1 MRKSTKCWGLNTSVD
16 SLCSRRH
23 RRWLPRKK
31 WLRRQL
37 GRLLSANQ
45 SASTSSTGRA
55 CFTLQT
61 SDSTRLVFCG
71 CFFASFKQNDAWC
84 ASFAVALTAVALTA
98 VGMLMLFQALQASN
112 KSTHQTHQ
120 TSQTSQTEHER
131 GPSETTTKRS
141 RCSLQQ
147 PAAAE
152 CGIQTSTACS
162 ATSDASLL
170 AQAPLAK
177 APPAEAPPAK
187 APPAEAPV
195 VKKSRRS
202 LQELPEAPTAQA
214 PTAEAPTAEAPTAQT
229 PTAEAPTAQ
238 APTAQAPTAAPTGA
252 VLLQAQWK
260 KFFDGYVL
268 RNPSVLNDFV
278 KDQEKDYKQTSFP
291 TRWHDGV
298 LVRDVDSAVLIPKDL
313 QARVLWA
320 LANKRLSAKQ
330 NMQLMQSVVY
340 WDDLWLMLVGFDKH
354 KKHM

>member
-1 MRKSTKCWGLNTSVD
+1 M
-16 SLCSRRH
+16 
-23 RRWLPRKK
+23 
-31 WLRRQL
+31 
-37 GRLLSANQ
+37 A
-45 SASTSSTGRA
+45 
-55 CFTLQT
+55 
-61 SDSTRLVFCG
+61 
-71 CFFASFKQNDAWC
+71 ASFKQNDAWC
-84 ASFAVALTAVALTA
+84 ASFAVALTAVG
-98 VGMLMLFQALQASN
+98 VLMLIQALQASN
-112 KSTHQTHQ
+112 KSTHQTP
-120 TSQTSQTEHER
+120 QTSQTEHER
-131 GPSETTTKRS
+131 GPSETTTKRG

-170 AQAPLAK
+170 AQAPPAK
-177 APPAEAPPAK
+177 APPAK
-187 APPAEAPV
+187 APPAEAPPAEAPPAEAPV
-195 VKKSRRS
+195 VKKRRRS
-202 LQELPEAPTAQA
+202 LQELAEAPTAQA
-214 PTAEAPTAEAPTAQT
+214 PTAQ
-229 PTAEAPTAQ
+229 APTAQ

-340 WDDLWLMLVGFDKH
+340 WDDLWLMLVGFDKR

>member
-1 MRKSTKCWGLNTSVD
+1 M
-16 SLCSRRH
+16 
-23 RRWLPRKK
+23 
-31 WLRRQL
+31 
-37 GRLLSANQ
+37 
-45 SASTSSTGRA
+45 
-55 CFTLQT
+55 
-61 SDSTRLVFCG
+61 
-71 CFFASFKQNDAWC
+71 
-84 ASFAVALTAVALTA
+84 ALTAVALTA

-177 APPAEAPPAK
+177 APPAEAPPAEAPPAEAPPAKAPPAEAPPAK

-214 PTAEAPTAEAPTAQT
+214 PTAEAPTAEAPTAEAPTAQT
-229 PTAEAPTAQ
+229 PTAEAPTAQAPTAQ